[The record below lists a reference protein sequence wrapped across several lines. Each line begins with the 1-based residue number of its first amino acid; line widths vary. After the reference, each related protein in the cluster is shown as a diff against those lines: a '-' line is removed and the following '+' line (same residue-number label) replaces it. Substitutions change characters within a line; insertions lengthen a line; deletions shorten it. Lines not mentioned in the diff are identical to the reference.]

1 MWWLLLVFVF
11 FLGGGGTSFGGVSIV
26 NRVAVAIA
34 VAKLM
39 GSSCYMI
46 MDMNG
51 LVWSEPVVALWE
63 RRLVVPENLRDGV

>member
-1 MWWLLLVFVF
+1 MLLVRSEIERDGSGLRFVVDE
-11 FLGGGGTSFGGVSIV
+11 S
-26 NRVAVAIA
+26 VAIA